1 MSLGGKVRS
10 AIKCMSNSKTGKAFR
25 PSSRPG
31 WMGPWAA
38 WSSIKCGCW
47 QPSLWQAGWS
57 FMTLEVPSNLS
68 YSVIHPLQPIAP
80 FSPQDDPQSKVP

>member
-31 WMGPWAA
+31 WMGPGQPGLVLNVDVGSPA
-38 WSSIKCGCW
+38 CGR
-47 QPSLWQAGWS
+47 QVGAS
-57 FMTLEVPSNLS
+57 
-68 YSVIHPLQPIAP
+68 
-80 FSPQDDPQSKVP
+80 